1 MSALI
6 PWLVSTFGPLGGALV
21 FIVLVLVLIQIAR
34 YLFWTIALVVV
45 AWYVGVDTD
54 ALRRDIRREDR

>member
-6 PWLVSTFGPLGGALV
+6 PWLTATFGPLGGALV
-21 FIVLVLVLIQIAR
+21 FIVLVLVVVAIAR

-45 AWYVGVDTD
+45 AWYVGVDLD
-54 ALRRDIRREDR
+54 ALRRDIRRDDR

>member
-6 PWLVSTFGPLGGALV
+6 PWLTATFGPLGGTLV
-21 FIVLVLVLIQIAR
+21 FTVLVLVGVAIAR
-34 YLFWTIALVVV
+34 YLFWTILMFAI

-54 ALRRDIRREDR
+54 ALRHDVRREER

>member
-21 FIVLVLVLIQIAR
+21 FIVLVLVGVAIAR
-34 YLFWTIALVVV
+34 YLFWTILMLAV

-54 ALRRDIRREDR
+54 ALRRDIRRDDR